1 MTAKRVDG
9 RIDELTEHQLK
20 AWRRLLLTVAWLR
33 LFELRQSKAVPR
45 VHHFGE

>member
-1 MTAKRVDG
+1 MSRVDA
-9 RIDELTEHQLK
+9 RVDELTERQSI